1 MLFNELA
8 AIVRPV
14 NLDKTDK
21 MSDLEY
27 RLNTVETI
35 LKRIIYTNPGYLSKS
50 RNVGLNGVW
59 EAVEY
64 FKEHEETK

>member
-8 AIVRPV
+8 TIVRPV

-21 MSDLEY
+21 MSDLEC
-27 RLNTVETI
+27 RLNTVERI

-50 RNVGLNGVW
+50 RSTGLNGVW
-59 EAVEY
+59 EAVKY
-64 FKEHEETK
+64 FKEHEETE